1 MQMILKPYV
10 YRENISSTTE
20 SLEKA
25 SYLNFSV
32 TILCRLMKTCHLL
45 LSTNENVLVNIGTGQ
60 IQNSG
65 SKKILGIKIDYKL
78 NFKDTRKHIQKI
90 KRKIKCFDQG
100 LRLLES

>member
-1 MQMILKPYV
+1 M
-10 YRENISSTTE
+10 
-20 SLEKA
+20 
-25 SYLNFSV
+25 
-32 TILCRLMKTCHLL
+32 CHLL

-100 LRLLES
+100 LRLLESWKKRLIMNAFFLSQFSCCPLACMSVDY